1 MDNNPFSQSSTDLNL
16 DESVSRYSSDV
27 VRESSTTLDS
37 ISENIYDIGSLKI
50 SHDSLG
56 ISSFGVINPSSVK
69 SILDN
74 NNYSPQKRLML
85 WHSLCSPEYLDIFSS
100 LGVSD
105 TTTLIHGES
114 LIVYVCCLAHKE
126 GHNLFEISS
135 GLQTLQFTYRVDR
148 FLSSLIKSGCSIKL
162 VFFDIFKNVFD
173 PTFAVSEEDDSF
185 FDGFLYYRQLILC
198 YLKQKEIPYLVFDN
212 WLTDSRFF
220 DYLSDNEP
228 ACILLEDGSS
238 FVYVFDTVYELLEQ
252 HSEGAVNAENN
263 EKYAEY
269 LSNQIKVDRYCNV
282 VYTLIT
288 QSLFNSLSV
297 AYLFDI
303 THNSHDV
310 KAFMSFS
317 SNVHPPS
324 GLHQQSSKLVL
335 EQFGTSDT
343 SETLGLA
350 NDLVVDLY
358 HEVCK
363 LVDGRVTLRDVLA
376 CNYLREFIRLTSSSD
391 EVDEE
396 NVQLFMLTFK
406 CLMLHN
412 YMIENMSL
420 RDRCTKKVDVSSW
433 SFYTELVTAT
443 LDFMCCY
450 SNQVFDSL
458 FKMSDESLSHMD
470 RLDGSVS
477 DVFDGNLFSTLMYLL
492 CDHASKHDDQVD
504 ESFIP
509 LDEKALTKIDKLY
522 RNFTKDEASR
532 FFPIK
537 MDKLDYLYV
546 GTEGSGGPGDSQDDS
561 DGHGTP
567 ESSIGEKE
575 RRNAGTL
582 ERAAST
588 EHTNHVDAKLANH
601 IAGEGDKTSEGTGAS
616 ADGSLATDYRYLKE
630 IRNKYLFL
638 NNSFI
643 NLYYKFEEKN
653 RHWVKAKPMDK
664 LVMMDKYNWRD
675 PCTISERLES
685 IDFYLNFAMKDD
697 EKDMTN
703 FAIRRNLQH
712 KSKFSFALA
721 KYLGSSNL
729 HHPIV
734 IKLEHHWLHIK
745 YLSLMAYSKT
755 LSSVAQTPKES
766 GRPTKQS
773 KQASKQTKETK
784 SGQKDK
790 LSKAELLKLK
800 NTELQENKKLESD
813 TNTLTR
819 LELKLAQMFNNDKSF
834 ADMYTNIL
842 ENTDGPNRAVDLLTD
857 FKWVKS
863 ILSTKSVQLMYIYKL
878 IQKLYNCFSSY
889 RLRIVKNSP
898 NSFRKLL
905 SIVLR
910 LIFVYYNQYHQ
921 LMPKEIAL
929 YLYMFLYQL
938 NFKKYASNL
947 VKTYNAYQREAV
959 VSDPK
964 PEKTGKKG
972 GKKGAS
978 TSVKEEKQEDVSKN
992 VISQKEMDKVHR
1004 ECAQWDFAIF
1014 DDCESN
1020 YMLCY
1025 MGDLFERTLGSTN
1038 DPRVL
1043 FRPDAW
1049 QKMLLDVVDARESA
1063 LVVAPTS
1070 TGKTYIC
1077 YYAMEQVLRVD
1088 DHGMVIFVAPT
1099 NALALQVTYEITAR
1113 FSNKYYTNPNLALS
1127 SIFLEKFHDR
1137 KWNASQILVTVPNIL
1152 EKLLTSMRTNESNF
1166 ASRLEYIIFDE
1177 VHCISDVG
1185 LGTFMERCIH
1195 LIPCPFLAL
1204 SATIG
1209 NAVQFHKWLTK
1220 IATYNNPCAG
1230 SSMDGEAPFNK
1241 VHFIQFD
1248 ERYSDLKLEIYSP
1261 GTDHVD
1267 SIGSKSTREKN
1278 KLLPFNPVCC
1288 MSYNS
1293 LVANGFPNDV
1303 YLTPYDCYVMFQAL
1317 MMTANERGHK
1327 IAETFEYL
1335 DPRNYFVGCTL
1346 ITKRQYRYYL
1356 ETFKIE
1362 FTNQINLRNID
1373 AETYQHLLCNINLLS
1388 NGANMSE
1395 FDGLHKLYP
1404 LLQPKEVLSHVT
1416 EKRLEKP
1423 LVDQDNTQTTSDTI
1437 NGVGEADLSGQ
1448 AGVAEGVSEK
1458 AVCEGAGPYPI
1469 SDNTSEGVSVIG
1481 NRDNAAS
1488 DVASVATNADNA
1500 GSRMV
1505 SRYSSAKT
1513 DDVFNFLNDEDG
1525 LEYLN
1530 ETAFYDMLRKL
1541 QSSKRLPCLVFI
1553 LDRNVMEHVLL
1564 NVVKLV
1570 LRLQWEKFFGTPER
1584 TLHTKMQNKARMDKY
1599 NMLLKQ
1605 YEAEKKMRASA
1616 SKEQREIEGITN
1628 NIELELPAE
1637 PIDVSQEYDPEFYF
1651 YNRRTYANYSDEIE
1665 KFISVAATSIK
1676 DRKNANLYIEALKR
1690 GIGIHHEGFPHK
1702 FTMLTETL
1710 LRLGFLNVIISSRS
1724 LALGINVPCK
1734 SVLFCGDNYELTPLM
1749 FKQMSGRC
1757 GRRGFDLS
1765 GHVIFWSISK
1775 KRIKQLLHTNL
1786 PTLTTN
1792 FNNINTSMLLSILSS
1807 FYTLIIKSNSAQGGL
1822 SLGFL
1827 NKKSDD
1833 YLDIRE
1839 ELIATSRK
1847 LSIEPKLLVQRLSSL
1862 LNNSLNHFTS
1872 RRSEKDDRTKIVL
1885 LVRIVLEILLNC
1897 GMVDENGLIRGC
1909 YELALLMRDIH
1920 PSNILLSRLVQN
1932 STFTKLLER
1941 YSALSGSSEEGVD
1954 ASFHLLEMLVTLVY
1968 RKKEMSNVLNLRR
1981 LVSANVRNGTN
1992 GPSVKGAFRAENAT
2006 SCQVAYPDTFPLLP
2020 YNATLQKHI
2029 DYYNQMVLTT
2039 TAKYL
2044 KPQRVG
2050 ADSPSDRSGAD
2061 GHANSTHPSN
2071 STGLVNSLDQTSRPE
2086 HASRSEGANSTDHA
2100 SPSEHANNTDS
2111 ANSSEHANRLENLFD
2126 KYSQRNLYRS
2136 ESDLSNDHINIG
2148 GVVKQVRTCHEL
2160 SDTLF
2165 ELTHDLVPTIEGSF
2179 CTIVQLDSKFNQVK
2193 RLTTTFDNS
2202 YICDYFTHGRYS
2214 MLRDANGLGQYA
2226 WDYLKK
2232 FITFLQHFKF
2242 VLKTYT
2248 SHLSTDDILFKNVR
2262 YILDKIEPMFNRI

>member
-1 MDNNPFSQSSTDLNL
+1 MDTHPYAQSSTDLSL
-16 DESVSRYSSDV
+16 DESVTRYGSDA
-27 VRESSTTLDS
+27 VRESTATLDS
-37 ISENIYDIGSLKI
+37 ISENLYDVGSLKS
-50 SHDSLG
+50 SHDTLG
-56 ISSFGVINPSSVK
+56 LSSFGVINSSSVK

-74 NNYSPQKRLML
+74 NTYSPQKRLML

-126 GHNLFEISS
+126 GHNLFDISS

-148 FLSSLIKSGCSIKL
+148 FLSSLVNCGCSVKL

-185 FDGFLYYRQLILC
+185 FDGFLYYRQLLLC
-198 YLKQKEIPYLVFDN
+198 YFKQNGIPYLVFDN
-212 WLTDSRFF
+212 WLTDHRFF

-252 HSEGAVNAENN
+252 HSEGPVNKENN
-263 EKYAEY
+263 EKYAMY

-317 SNVHPPS
+317 SNAHPPS
-324 GLHQQSSKLVL
+324 ALHQQSSKLVL
-335 EQFGTSDT
+335 EQFGSTDSSDT
-343 SETLGLA
+343 LGIG

-358 HEVCK
+358 HEVSK
-363 LVDGRVTLRDVLA
+363 LVDGRVSLRDLLA
-376 CNYLREFIRLTSSSD
+376 CNYLREFIRLTSASD
-391 EVDEE
+391 DVDEE
-396 NVQLFMLTFK
+396 NEQLFMLTFK

-412 YMIENMSL
+412 YIIENMSL
-420 RDRCTKKVDVSSW
+420 RDRCTKKVDLSSW
-433 SFYTELVTAT
+433 SFYTELVSAT
-443 LDFMCCY
+443 IDFMCCY
-450 SNQVFDSL
+450 SNQMFDSL
-458 FKMSDESLSHMD
+458 FKLSEDSLTHMN
-470 RLDGSVS
+470 RLDASVN
-477 DVFDGNLFSTLMYLL
+477 DVFDGNLFSTLLYLI
-492 CDHASKHDDQVD
+492 CEHASKHDDQVD
-504 ESFIP
+504 EGFIP
-509 LDEKALTKIDKLY
+509 LEEKELSKIDKLY
-522 RNFTKDEASR
+522 RNFTKDDSNR

-537 MDKLDYLYV
+537 LDKMDYQYV
-546 GTEGSGGPGDSQDDS
+546 GKECSGSKT
-561 DGHGTP
+561 DGVDGSAEHDAL
-567 ESSIGEKE
+567 ESSLAQKDT
-575 RRNAGTL
+575 RNSFTTN
-582 ERAAST
+582 RASSS
-588 EHTNHVDAKLANH
+588 EHTNHVDAKLVNH
-601 IAGEGDKTSEGTGAS
+601 GDGVDRDKASERS
-616 ADGSLATDYRYLKE
+616 DELADISLASDYRYLKE

-653 RHWVKAKPMDK
+653 RQWVKAKPMDK
-664 LVMMDKYNWRD
+664 LVMIDKYSWRD

-685 IDFYLNFAMKDD
+685 IDFYLNFSMKDD
-697 EKDMTN
+697 EKDLTN
-703 FAIRRNLQH
+703 FAIRRNMQH

-745 YLSLMAYSKT
+745 YLSLLAYSKT
-755 LSSVAQTPKES
+755 LSSTAHTPKES

-773 KQASKQTKETK
+773 KQASKQVKVTK

-800 NTELQENKKLESD
+800 NSELQENKKLESD

-819 LELKLAQMFNNDKSF
+819 LEMKLSQMFNNDKSF
-834 ADMYTNIL
+834 SDMYTNIL
-842 ENTDGPNRAVDLLTD
+842 EHTDGPNRAVDLLTD
-857 FKWVKS
+857 FRWVKS

-905 SIVLR
+905 SMVLR

-921 LMPKEIAL
+921 LMPKEIVL

-938 NFKKYASNL
+938 NFKKYAANL
-947 VKTYNAYQREAV
+947 VKTYNTYQSEAT
-959 VSDPK
+959 VSESK
-964 PEKTGKKG
+964 PEKAGKKSGKKG
-972 GKKGAS
+972 TNNSA
-978 TSVKEEKQEDVSKN
+978 KEEKQEDVSKN
-992 VISQKEMDKVHR
+992 LVSQKELDKVHR
-1004 ECAQWDFAIF
+1004 ECTQWDFAIF
-1014 DDCESN
+1014 DDCEAN

-1137 KWNASQILVTVPNIL
+1137 KWNSSQILVTVPNIL

-1177 VHCISDVG
+1177 VHCISDVD
-1185 LGTFMERCIH
+1185 LGTFLERCIH

-1220 IATYNNPCAG
+1220 ISNYNNPCAG
-1230 SSMDGEAPFNK
+1230 SIMDGETPFNK

-1261 GTDHVD
+1261 GSDHVD
-1267 SIGSKSTREKN
+1267 SISSKSSKDKN
-1278 KLLPFNPVCC
+1278 RLLPFNPVCC

-1303 YLTPYDCYVMFQAL
+1303 YLTPYDSYVMFQAL
-1317 MMTANERGHK
+1317 MMTANERGNK

-1335 DPRNYFVGCTL
+1335 EPSNYFVGCTL

-1362 FTNQINLRNID
+1362 FTNQINQRKID
-1373 AETYQHLLCNINLLS
+1373 AETYQHLLYNINLLS

-1395 FDGLHKLYP
+1395 FDGLYKLYP
-1404 LLQPKEVLSHVT
+1404 LLQPKEVLSHIT

-1437 NGVGEADLSGQ
+1437 NGASDTDLNGQ
-1448 AGVAEGVSEK
+1448 AGAVEGGSDK
-1458 AVCEGAGPYPI
+1458 SICEGAGPYPI
-1469 SDNTSEGVSVIG
+1469 SDNTS
-1481 NRDNAAS
+1481 S
-1488 DVASVATNADNA
+1488 DVASVVTNSDNT
-1500 GSRMV
+1500 GSRIV
-1505 SRYSSAKT
+1505 NRYTSAKS

-1530 ETAFYDMLRKL
+1530 ENAFYDMLRKL

-1564 NVVKLV
+1564 NLVRLV

-1584 TLHTKMQNKARMDKY
+1584 TLHTKMLNKARMDKY
-1599 NMLLKQ
+1599 NMLMKQ

-1628 NIELELPAE
+1628 NIELEMPVE

-1651 YNRRTYANYSDEIE
+1651 YNRRTHANYSDEIE

-1792 FNNINTSMLLSILSS
+1792 FNNINLSMLLTILSS
-1807 FYTLIIKSNSAQGGL
+1807 FYTLIIKSNSAQGGMN
-1822 SLGFL
+1822 LGFL

-1862 LNNSLNHFTS
+1862 LNNSLNHFTAK
-1872 RRSEKDDRTKIVL
+1872 RSDKEDRTKIVL

-1941 YSALSGSSEEGVD
+1941 YSALSGVSEEGVD
-1954 ASFHLLEMLVTLVY
+1954 ASFYLLEMLVTLVY
-1968 RKKEMSNVLNLRR
+1968 RKKEMSSVLNIRR
-1981 LVSANVRNGTN
+1981 LVSTNVRNGSN
-1992 GPSVKGAFRAENAT
+1992 GPNVKGTFKTENT
-2006 SCQVAYPDTFPLLP
+2006 SSCQVAYPDTFPLLP
-2020 YNATLQKHI
+2020 YNSTLQKHI

-2044 KPQRVG
+2044 KTQKTDGDSASGRNVG
-2050 ADSPSDRSGAD
+2050 AVSA
-2061 GHANSTHPSN
+2061 AQNSTTNAGVDGSN
-2071 STGLVNSLDQTSRPE
+2071 HTNTTN
-2086 HASRSEGANSTDHA
+2086 HT
-2100 SPSEHANNTDS
+2100 NNTS
-2111 ANSSEHANRLENLFD
+2111 AKSEETGPTDNLFA
-2126 KYSQRNLYRS
+2126 KYSERNLYRS

-2148 GVVKQVRTCHEL
+2148 GVVKQARTCHEL

-2165 ELTHDLVPTIEGSF
+2165 ELTNDLVPTIEGNF

-2193 RLTTTFDNS
+2193 RFTTTFDNS

-2214 MLRDANGLGQYA
+2214 VLRDANGLGQYA

>member
-1 MDNNPFSQSSTDLNL
+1 MDTYPFAQSSTDLSL
-16 DESVSRYSSDV
+16 DESVTRYGSDAI
-27 VRESSTTLDS
+27 RESTATLDS
-37 ISENIYDIGSLKI
+37 ISENLYDIGSLKS
-50 SHDSLG
+50 SHDGLG
-56 ISSFGVINPSSVK
+56 LSSFGVINSSAVK

-74 NNYSPQKRLML
+74 NSYSPQKRLML

-114 LIVYVCCLAHKE
+114 LIVYACCLAHKE
-126 GHNLFEISS
+126 GHNLFDISS
-135 GLQTLQFTYRVDR
+135 GLQSLQFTYRVDR
-148 FLSSLIKSGCSIKL
+148 FLSTLANCGCSVKL

-173 PTFAVSEEDDSF
+173 PTFAASEQDDSF
-185 FDGFLYYRQLILC
+185 FDGFLYYRQLLLC
-198 YLKQKEIPYLVFDN
+198 YFKEKGVPYLVFDN
-212 WLTDSRFF
+212 WLTDHRFF

-228 ACILLEDGSS
+228 ACILMEDGSS
-238 FVYVFDTVYELLEQ
+238 FVYVFNTVYELLEH
-252 HSEGAVNAENN
+252 HSEGAVNSENN

-324 GLHQQSSKLVL
+324 ALHQQCSKLVL
-335 EQFGTSDT
+335 EQFGSTDSPD
-343 SETLGLA
+343 SLGLG
-350 NDLVVDLY
+350 NDIVVDLY
-358 HEVCK
+358 HEVIK
-363 LVDGRVTLRDVLA
+363 LIDGRVSMRDLLA
-376 CNYLREFIRLTSSSD
+376 CNYLREFIRLIRSTD

-396 NVQLFMLTFK
+396 NEQLFMLTFK

-412 YMIENMSL
+412 YVIENMSL
-420 RDRCTKKVDVSSW
+420 RDRCTKKVDLSSW

-443 LDFMCCY
+443 IDFMCCY

-458 FKMSDESLSHMD
+458 FKLSEETLSHMD
-470 RLDGSVS
+470 RLDTSVS
-477 DVFDGNLFSTLMYLL
+477 DVFDGNLFSTLLYLL
-492 CDHASKHDDQVD
+492 CDQASKYDDRVD
-504 ESFIP
+504 ERFIP
-509 LDEKALTKIDKLY
+509 LEDKELSKIDKLY
-522 RNFTKDEASR
+522 RNFTKDDSKR

-537 MDKLDYLYV
+537 LDKLDYKYV
-546 GTEGSGGPGDSQDDS
+546 SK
-561 DGHGTP
+561 
-567 ESSIGEKE
+567 ESSVSTSDVLDLSAEPGELESSLSEKE
-575 RRNAGTL
+575 RRNPVTMDRAG
-582 ERAAST
+582 ST
-588 EHTNHVDAKLANH
+588 EHTNHVDSKLVNH
-601 IAGEGDKTSEGTGAS
+601 DEGVDRDGPGEGSCES
-616 ADGSLATDYRYLKE
+616 ADISLASDYRYLKE
-630 IRNKYLFL
+630 TRSKYLFL

-653 RHWVKAKPMDK
+653 RPWVKARPMDK
-664 LVMMDKYNWRD
+664 LVMIEKYSWRD

-685 IDFYLNFAMKDD
+685 IDFYLNFSLKDE

-703 FAIRRNLQH
+703 FAVRRNMQH

-745 YLSLMAYSKT
+745 YLSLLAYSKT
-755 LSSVAQTPKES
+755 LSSIANTPKES

-773 KQASKQTKETK
+773 KQASKQAKDTKT
-784 SGQKDK
+784 GQKDK

-800 NTELQENKKLESD
+800 NTELQESKKLESD

-819 LELKLAQMFNNDKSF
+819 LELKLSQMFNNDKSF
-834 ADMYTNIL
+834 SDMYTNIL
-842 ENTDGPNRAVDLLTD
+842 EQTDGPNRAVDLLTD
-857 FKWVKS
+857 FRWVKS
-863 ILSTKSVQLMYIYKL
+863 ILSTKNVQLMYIYKM

-905 SIVLR
+905 SMVLR

-921 LMPKEIAL
+921 LMPKEIVLCL
-929 YLYMFLYQL
+929 YTFLYQL
-938 NFKKYASNL
+938 NFKNYAKNL
-947 VKTYNAYQREAV
+947 VKTYNNYQSEAT
-959 VSDPK
+959 VSESK
-964 PEKTGKKG
+964 PDKPGKKS
-972 GKKGAS
+972 GKKAANKS
-978 TSVKEEKQEDVSKN
+978 TKEEKQEDVSKN
-992 VISQKEMDKVHR
+992 VVSQKDLDKIHK
-1004 ECAQWDFAIF
+1004 ECTQWDFAIF

-1137 KWNASQILVTVPNIL
+1137 KWNSSQILVTVPNIL

-1177 VHCISDVG
+1177 VHCISDVD
-1185 LGTFMERCIH
+1185 LGTFLERCIH

-1220 IATYNNPCAG
+1220 ISTYNNPCSG
-1230 SSMDGEAPFNK
+1230 SNPEGETPLNK

-1248 ERYSDLKLEIYSP
+1248 ERYSDLKLEIYSS
-1261 GTDHVD
+1261 GSDHVE
-1267 SIGSKSTREKN
+1267 SIGSKSNKDKN
-1278 KLLPFNPVCC
+1278 RLLPFNPVCC

-1293 LVANGFPNDV
+1293 LVSNGFPNDV
-1303 YLTPYDCYVMFQAL
+1303 YLTPYDCYVLFQAL
-1317 MMTANERGHK
+1317 MMTANEGENK

-1335 DPRNYFVGCTL
+1335 EPSNYFVGCTL

-1373 AETYQHLLCNINLLS
+1373 AAAYQDLLCNINLLS
-1388 NGANMSE
+1388 NGSNSSE
-1395 FDGLHKLYP
+1395 FDGLYKLYP
-1404 LLQPKEVLSHVT
+1404 LLKPNEVLSHVS
-1416 EKRLEKP
+1416 EKRMEKP

-1437 NGVGEADLSGQ
+1437 KGASDTELSGK
-1448 AGVAEGVSEK
+1448 AACVEGVTDK
-1458 AVCEGAGPYPI
+1458 TIPEGAGPYPI
-1469 SDNTSEGVSVIG
+1469 SDITSSEGASVIG
-1481 NRDNAAS
+1481 NRYNATS
-1488 DVASVATNADNA
+1488 DVASVVTNSDNP
-1500 GSRMV
+1500 GSRIV
-1505 SRYSSAKT
+1505 SRYSSAKG

-1530 ETAFYDMLRKL
+1530 ENAFYDMLRKL

-1564 NVVKLV
+1564 NLVKLV

-1584 TLHTKMQNKARMDKY
+1584 TLHTKMLNKARMDKY
-1599 NMLLKQ
+1599 HMLLKQ

-1628 NIELELPAE
+1628 NIELEVPVE
-1637 PIDVSQEYDPEFYF
+1637 PIDVSQEFDPEFYF

-1665 KFISVAATSIK
+1665 KFISVAASSIK

-1792 FNNINTSMLLSILSS
+1792 FNNINLSMLLTILSS
-1807 FYTLIIKSNSAQGGL
+1807 FYTLIIKSNSAQGGMN
-1822 SLGFL
+1822 LGFL

-1847 LSIEPKLLVQRLSSL
+1847 LSIEPKLLVQRLSSV

-1872 RRSEKDDRTKIVL
+1872 KRSDKDDRTKIVL

-1932 STFTKLLER
+1932 STFTKLLES
-1941 YSALSGSSEEGVD
+1941 YSALSGSTEEGVD
-1954 ASFHLLEMLVTLVY
+1954 ASFHLLELLVSFVY
-1968 RKKEMSNVLNLRR
+1968 RKKEMSSVLNIRR
-1981 LVSANVRNGTN
+1981 LVSTNVRNGTN
-1992 GPSVKGAFRAENAT
+1992 GPNVKDVFKTENT
-2006 SCQVAYPDTFPLLP
+2006 SSCQVAYPDTFPLLP
-2020 YNATLQKHI
+2020 YNSTLQKHI

-2044 KPQRVG
+2044 KTQKNDSDSATGRSVG
-2050 ADSPSDRSGAD
+2050 VCSAVQNSNTNAGVDGTNHTNSTNHTNGKGFKSDHSGAAD
-2061 GHANSTHPSN
+2061 
-2071 STGLVNSLDQTSRPE
+2071 
-2086 HASRSEGANSTDHA
+2086 
-2100 SPSEHANNTDS
+2100 
-2111 ANSSEHANRLENLFD
+2111 NLFA
-2126 KYSQRNLYRS
+2126 KYSQRNLYNY

-2148 GVVKQVRTCHEL
+2148 GVVKQASTCHEL

-2165 ELTHDLVPTIEGSF
+2165 DLTHDLVPTIEGSF

-2193 RLTTTFDNS
+2193 RFTTTFDNS

-2214 MLRDANGLGQYA
+2214 VLRDANGLGQYA

-2232 FITFLQHFKF
+2232 FITFLHHFKF